1 VTPVEKIAVF
11 GGTFNPIHNGHL
23 HLVKSFAEIL
33 QVNRAL
39 IIPTG
44 TPPHKQV
51 HDLAPAADRL
61 AMCRLAVAGS
71 NLFEIDDMEIRRG
84 GASYTSV
91 TLKQLKTLYP
101 ESELFLITGED
112 MFTTLADWHDSQTIF
127 SLATICAAPRN
138 KDGITHL
145 LQYAGQLRKQGAK
158 TIVKP
163 VPYLPISSTMVRKAV
178 REEKDISG
186 LVPVAVEAYIR
197 TNKLYLR

>member
-1 VTPVEKIAVF
+1 MEKIAVF

-33 QVNRAL
+33 QVDRAL

-51 HDLAPAADRL
+51 HDLALATDRL
-61 AMCRLAVAGS
+61 AMCHLAIAGNS
-71 NLFEIDDMEIRRG
+71 LFEINDMEIRRG

-91 TLKQLKTLYP
+91 TLENLKALYP
-101 ESELFLITGED
+101 DSELFLITGED

-145 LQYAGQLRKQGAK
+145 LQYAEHLQKRGAK

-163 VPYLPISSTMVRKAV
+163 VPYLPISSTMVREAV
-178 REEKDISG
+178 REGKDISG
-186 LVPVAVEAYIR
+186 LVPAAVEAYIR
-197 TNKLYLR
+197 KNKLYLR